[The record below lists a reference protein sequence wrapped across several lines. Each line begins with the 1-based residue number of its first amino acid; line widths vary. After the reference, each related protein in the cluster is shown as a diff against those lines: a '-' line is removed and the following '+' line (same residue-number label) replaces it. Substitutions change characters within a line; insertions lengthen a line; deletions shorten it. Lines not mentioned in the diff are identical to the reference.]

1 MNARRF
7 ALRRLHSLCGV
18 VPIGVFLVAHLAST
32 SVALQGQAAFERTL
46 QEERDAPFRLLAE
59 IGLVLLPLAFHALY
73 GIKLAFE
80 PRHNTGRYPYS
91 RNWMYAAQRLTG
103 LLALAFILWHA
114 SELWVPRVTGELTE
128 EQVYPALCQ
137 SLSTTRYGVP
147 WVALAYLLG
156 IAVSVFHFANGLW
169 GFCVSWG
176 ITATRRS
183 QRVSATVFGLLGLA
197 LFALG
202 ANTTIYFA
210 TGARIAVLGVGSGT
224 RAAQITQTCAD
235 HVAPVARAEAP

>member
-7 ALRRLHSLCGV
+7 ALRRLHSLSGV
-18 VPIGVFLVAHLAST
+18 VPVGVFLVLHLAST
-32 SVALQGQAAFERTL
+32 SVALQGQEAFERS
-46 QEERDAPFRLLAE
+46 QREAREAPFRLVAE
-59 IGLVLLPLAFHALY
+59 IVLVMLPLAFHALY
-73 GIKLAFE
+73 GVKLAFE

-103 LLALAFILWHA
+103 LLSLAFIVWHA
-114 SELWVPRVTGELTE
+114 GELWLPRVSGQLSE
-128 EQVYPALCQ
+128 EQVYPALCE

-183 QRVSATVFGLLGLA
+183 QRVSATVFGLVGLA

-210 TGARIAVLGVGSGT
+210 TGARVAVLGVGAGT
-224 RAAQITQTCAD
+224 RAAQVTQTCAD
-235 HVAPVARAEAP
+235 HPGRTARAEQP